1 MLDWSRTRET
11 TLGRSHKYSRARRSY
26 SSGFSIVELA
36 VSLTVL
42 LILTAI
48 AIPSLMYSF
57 RTYQLNDA
65 ATRVSDM
72 LKFTRYEAVRRNTQE
87 CFLIQQSS
95 PNWFLGTDSTCTG
108 TLDTNGRQQVITG
121 FASLLSSGMPSPS
134 AISTALG
141 GATPTTKYGTSIS
154 ITFDSRGAVR
164 VSKSGALASNAYAF
178 YIGSTTD
185 SEFGYR
191 AVVLVPS
198 GNIQIWTA
206 PAGGPWQQVS

>member
-1 MLDWSRTRET
+1 MLDWSWTEEAA
-11 TLGRSHKYSRARRSY
+11 LGRSRKYSGRRRSR
-26 SSGFSIVELA
+26 SSGFSIVEMA

-65 ATRVSDM
+65 ATRVSDA
-72 LKFTRYEAVRRNTQE
+72 LKFTRYEAVRRNTQV
-87 CFLIQQSS
+87 CFLMQGGSGSS
-95 PNWFLGTDSTCTG
+95 WIIGTDSNCSG
-108 TLDTNGRQQVITG
+108 TFNANERQQVISG
-121 FASLLSSGMPSPS
+121 FAALLGSGVAPSPT
-134 AISTALG
+134 AISAALG
-141 GATPTTKYGTSIS
+141 GATLTTKSGSNGS
-154 ITFDSRGAVR
+154 ITFDARGAIRVGGN
-164 VSKSGALASNAYAF
+164 VSKTIFVF

-185 SEFGYR
+185 PEFGYR